1 MYIIII
7 ITYLPAIPLPPV
19 TACGKAA
26 PIITVSDVQ
35 DILKGDCNFQ
45 KSLSDLTWWKYKMY
59 YNLYF
64 L

>member
-45 KSLSDLTWWKYKMY
+45 KSLSDLT
-59 YNLYF
+59 
-64 L
+64 